1 MSRPPASTRAA
12 SVMSKSSSVRSNAT
26 TAPRSS
32 SRPTT
37 WPKPKSCAIASRS
50 WWAAGSSPTAPRP
63 NSAGRSPAGGPS
75 TPSTWRTC
83 SWSSPGGTWKTTRTR
98 RRPSMTDIRFPAP
111 ARRFPVG
118 QQLNLGWAFVERQ
131 TNLWKRHWAWEIV
144 WLVYGVVNTLAIT
157 FIAKQLTT
165 EGIVSGKQA
174 NDLVLFLLLGTLVW
188 AYLSAVLD
196 DISLVVTWERWEG
209 TIEHTLMAPVPRWV
223 HLIGMAVFGV
233 LHATVRTL
241 LIMAI
246 ALPFFSVD
254 FGQADWATAAVV
266 MIVGSLSIASLGI
279 LAGVLPLL
287 YPERGT
293 QMSFMVQAFVL
304 LVSGVYYSVDVLP
317 PWLRVFSEISPAT
330 YILDGIRGALI
341 DGDGVQDLL
350 GTLATLFLCGV
361 ILVPGSIAVFA
372 V

>member
-1 MSRPPASTRAA
+1 M
-12 SVMSKSSSVRSNAT
+12 T
-26 TAPRSS
+26 TLPNRIAAPRS
-32 SRPTT
+32 P
-37 WPKPKSCAIASRS
+37 
-50 WWAAGSSPTAPRP
+50 
-63 NSAGRSPAGGPS
+63 GPV
-75 TPSTWRTC
+75 TL
-83 SWSSPGGTWKTTRTR
+83 
-98 RRPSMTDIRFPAP
+98 A
-111 ARRFPVG
+111 
-118 QQLNLGWAFVERQ
+118 WAFVERQ
-131 TNLWKRHWAWEIV
+131 THLWKRYWAWELV

-157 FIAKQLTT
+157 FIAKQA
-165 EGIVSGKQA
+165 EQSGFVDAKQA

-254 FGQADWATAAVV
+254 FGQADWGTAAVV
-266 MIVGSLSIASLGI
+266 MIVGSVSIASLGI

-317 PWLRVFSEISPAT
+317 GWLRILSYGSPAT
-330 YILDGIRGALI
+330 YVLDGIRGALI
-341 DGDGVQDLL
+341 DGDSIANSLD
-350 GTLATLFLCGV
+350 TLAILAGFGAFLLPAS
-361 ILVPGSIAVFA
+361 ILVFA
-372 V
+372 VAERWAKKTGKLKRQG